1 MKIKINGE
9 VGKVFS
15 CFREV
20 IWEFVYFLVS
30 FC

>member
-1 MKIKINGE
+1 MKINKK

-15 CFREV
+15 HCREV
-20 IWEFVYFLVS
+20 IWEFVYFPLS